1 MKRISQGGEPSH
13 GPSAT
18 LPQSLASLMTPSFF
32 DDSAPSQAAVSAPLR
47 WRVWSGTEIL
57 GRRLDPRC
65 VAGGQHW
72 L

>member
-18 LPQSLASLMTPSFF
+18 LPQSAASLMTPSFF
-32 DDSAPSQAAVSAPLR
+32 DDSAPPPRRRSPLR